1 MVTDIHTWL
10 LRLASLKLT
19 LVIFVLFCASVV
31 LAYFTRWS
39 PAWILALPFS
49 LFAVNLTAAI
59 LVSPA
64 FRRQPGLLVFHL
76 ALLAL
81 VILLAI
87 SRLTYLKGHLEVSDG
102 ESFNGELTE
111 SESGPLHPWHL
122 EQARF
127 LQKNFTID
135 YAPGLN
141 RDRTRSQVVW
151 QDEEGNV
158 HKAVIGDHYPLIL
171 AGYRFYTTHNK
182 GFAPSFIWYPANGGA
197 PQQGTIHLP
206 SYPAH
211 EYQQALSWN
220 IPGTKHEIW
229 TLLELDEVVL
239 DENRNS
245 EFKPPEKHRLVIRYN
260 DQRRELRPGA
270 SVLFE
275 DGRLK
280 YEGLRVWMG
289 YAVFYDWT
297 IPWLLSACVLTVLG
311 MGWHFWRKFAAR
323 PWRAED

>member
-1 MVTDIHTWL
+1 MMHSWL

-19 LVIFVLFCASVV
+19 LAIFVFFCASVILV
-31 LAYFTRWS
+31 YFTHWS
-39 PAWILALPFS
+39 PAWILAMPFS
-49 LFAVNLTAAI
+49 LFAVNLAAAI
-59 LVSPA
+59 LSNPA
-64 FRRQPGLLVFHL
+64 FWHQPGLLIFHL

-81 VILLAI
+81 VILLAV

-102 ESFNGELTE
+102 ETFNGTLTE

-127 LQKNFTID
+127 RQKNFTID

-141 RDRTRSQVVW
+141 RGRTRSEVLW
-151 QDEEGNV
+151 QDADG
-158 HKAVIGDHYPLIL
+158 KLRQSTIGDQHPLVL

-182 GFAPSFIWYPANGGA
+182 GFAPAFIWYPADGGA
-197 PQQGTIHLP
+197 PQQGAIHLP

-211 EYQQALSWN
+211 EYQQALSWS

-229 TLLELDEVVL
+229 TLLEIDEVVL
-239 DENRNS
+239 DKNRES
-245 EFKPPEKHRLVIRYN
+245 EFRAPEKHRLLIRYN
-260 DQRRELRPGA
+260 GQRRELRPGA
-270 SVLFE
+270 SLLFD

-297 IPWLLSACVLTVLG
+297 MPWLLAACTLTVLG
-311 MGWHFWRKFAAR
+311 MAWHFWRKFAAR